1 MTLLPWG
8 NERYSTSS
16 TPLNEGYPDWE
27 GHSNSLSFDYP
38 GALPKVNP
46 MNRITIKCERSLLSL
61 KKTVLGVVQVP
72 LRKFLVGAVSLGLYV
87 VATAFFPVEY
97 LLGDALYAKAL
108 PVRLA
113 IFAFAML
120 GYRCRYFGIWKISE
134 SICVVNGFGS
144 VVVKDH
150 ETWDGCSNVEI
161 VEFETTS
168 DFSSMVHYW
177 NCRIQKWLQMCI
189 YERTNFNQVYVY
201 IVSAFWHGF
210 YPAYYCAF
218 GLASMMTL
226 DSRMAR
232 KKLWPRVKGTW
243 MEKPYIVAGS
253 FMCNMVK
260 TFMLGAFSCYT
271 FQKTMLMWS
280 RVDYFMPVVLLVG
293 GAILALLPKPVEEK
307 KEWGVCFTILFPNS
321 RRSPEWRKRRGF

>member
-1 MTLLPWG
+1 M
-8 NERYSTSS
+8 
-16 TPLNEGYPDWE
+16 
-27 GHSNSLSFDYP
+27 
-38 GALPKVNP
+38 
-46 MNRITIKCERSLLSL
+46 
-61 KKTVLGVVQVP
+61 
-72 LRKFLVGAVSLGLYV
+72 GAVSLGLYV

-201 IVSAFWHGF
+201 IVSAFWARLLPRLLLRLRTRLHDDVGQPHG
-210 YPAYYCAF
+210 PEEAVA
-218 GLASMMTL
+218 
-226 DSRMAR
+226 AR
-232 KKLWPRVKGTW
+232 EGHMDGEAVHRGR
-243 MEKPYIVAGS
+243 IVYVQHGEDLHAGS
-253 FMCNMVK
+253 I
-260 TFMLGAFSCYT
+260 
-271 FQKTMLMWS
+271 
-280 RVDYFMPVVLLVG
+280 LLLHV
-293 GAILALLPKPVEEK
+293 
-307 KEWGVCFTILFPNS
+307 
-321 RRSPEWRKRRGF
+321 PEDDADLEPG